1 MNMQKFSLHTHT
13 IGFDGRNTEE
23 EMVRRAE
30 ELGWKKIGFSN
41 HFIVHENIENAPM
54 YANAKMR
61 GYDTI
66 YSSSFDEAVAK
77 FEPHYKRIDDLQGRT
92 DVKILKGMEVDF
104 FNNDEWRKGFEE
116 AVSYLKPDY
125 LIGSAHFVDVDGIL
139 YMQVMDPAK
148 ASYGISEY
156 RFATTQ
162 LAQTTM
168 RSEMGKLDL
177 DRSFEERTT
186 INAAVVA
193 AVDKASDPWG
203 IKVTRY
209 EIKNITPPQSI
220 RDAMEKQMRAE
231 REKRAMIAESEGER
245 QSKINRAEGDRQQA
259 IALSEG
265 ERARRINVAEGR
277 AQEILL
283 VAEAQAAG
291 IQKVAEAINSKGG
304 VESVNMQLAQQYLT
318 QFGNLAK
325 TNNTMIIPSNL
336 ADVAGVIKSCAS
348 VIKQVN

>member
-1 MNMQKFSLHTHT
+1 
-13 IGFDGRNTEE
+13 
-23 EMVRRAE
+23 
-30 ELGWKKIGFSN
+30 
-41 HFIVHENIENAPM
+41 
-54 YANAKMR
+54 
-61 GYDTI
+61 
-66 YSSSFDEAVAK
+66 
-77 FEPHYKRIDDLQGRT
+77 
-92 DVKILKGMEVDF
+92 
-104 FNNDEWRKGFEE
+104 
-116 AVSYLKPDY
+116 
-125 LIGSAHFVDVDGIL
+125 
-139 YMQVMDPAK
+139 
-148 ASYGISEY
+148 
-156 RFATTQ
+156 
-162 LAQTTM
+162 
-168 RSEMGKLDL
+168 
-177 DRSFEERTT
+177 
-186 INAAVVA
+186 
-193 AVDKASDPWG
+193 
-203 IKVTRY
+203 
-209 EIKNITPPQSI
+209 
-220 RDAMEKQMRAE
+220 
-231 REKRAMIAESEGER
+231 MIAESEGER